1 MLISEYLQLRGIS
14 SAESL
19 DSASSGKR
27 GNKTD
32 TNSSGRSFAEEL
44 NEQISAQSKNAAS
57 AVTAE
62 ALSANSHVRFSKH
75 AIERINER
83 EIDLSSDRLERL
95 NRGVSLA
102 EEKGS
107 DDAVIFVDSTAFL
120 VSVKN
125 NKVITTVST
134 DEMAENIFTNID
146 SAVIM

>member
-19 DSASSGKR
+19 DSVGSGKR
-27 GNKTD
+27 GNKTE
-32 TNSSGRSFAEEL
+32 TNLSGKSFAEEL
-44 NEQISAQSKNAAS
+44 NEQLSAQSKN

-62 ALSANSHVRFSKH
+62 ALSENSHVRFSKH

-83 EIDLSSDRLERL
+83 AIDLSSERLERL